1 MIRAQLINDVL
12 LNTGEIRF
20 DMKTILVI
28 DDNENMLSMMC
39 DLLTRSGYNVLSATD
54 GAQGLNALRTNTP
67 DLLITDVVMPE
78 KDGLEVIMDL
88 KKHHPGL
95 KSIVVSGGG
104 ILEPQAYLP
113 IAKKLGADEVLAK
126 PFIPS
131 ELLALVRKLL
141 A

>member
-1 MIRAQLINDVL
+1 
-12 LNTGEIRF
+12 
-20 DMKTILVI
+20 MKKILVI
-28 DDNENMLSMMC
+28 DDNENMLKMMC
-39 DLLTRSGYNVLSATD
+39 DLLTRSGYNVFSATD
-54 GAQGLNALRTNTP
+54 GVQGIKALHANTP
-67 DLLITDVVMPE
+67 DLVITDVIMPE

-113 IAKKLGADEVLAK
+113 LAKKLGADEVLAK
-126 PFIPS
+126 PFRLA
-131 ELLALVRKLL
+131 ELLTLVQKLL